1 MPRSIARWCSGL
13 RETRE
18 PFVDRILQGARQPSA
33 LSAHIREV
41 ACITGKHGMGVAYA
55 ARLLGLQATVVPER
69 ELVHAI
75 RILLRYTH
83 NLAEGAGTA
92 ALAGGLKEREALAA
106 CEVALI
112 LSGGNLDTQL
122 LPSLLQEGDAAEA
135 REGQPGDPHAVQ
147 WGTLAALRG
156 PSSPGAASHLVGLIT
171 HMRRRLLASG
181 WRWEP

>member
-1 MPRSIARWCSGL
+1 VKHENRSSIGSFKARGS
-13 RETRE
+13 
-18 PFVDRILQGARQPSA
+18 PA
-33 LSAHIREV
+33 LSAHIRECRVV

-92 ALAGGLKEREALAA
+92 ALADGLKDREALAA
-106 CEVALI
+106 REVALI
-112 LSGGNLDTQL
+112 LSGGSRDTQL
-122 LPSLLQEGDAAEA
+122 LPSLLQEGDAAAA